1 MIVSFG
7 SLNADL
13 IFRMERTPAAG
24 QTLLADSLSVE
35 AGGKGANQAVAAL
48 RDGAAVAMV
57 GAVGRDAL
65 AAIALRNLRA
75 DGADLSSLR
84 ELDDAPTGCASIL
97 TDREGRN
104 QIAVALGANARVE
117 TSILADVLPRAKI
130 LLLQMEAPVA
140 EVERAIAMAAEAGVP
155 AILNLAP
162 AGRIS
167 RTALKALRLL
177 VVNEDEAEQLGSWI
191 GAAPDARSLGEA
203 LGIEIVR
210 TLGGEGSEA
219 WSGGRLLRVPAHPVE
234 AVDTTAAGDCF
245 VGVLASALARG
256 DDLEAAMRRATVAA
270 ALACTRAG
278 SQGSLPR
285 AAETDAALRSRG

>member
-13 IFRMERTPAAG
+13 IFRMERTPVAG
-24 QTLLADSLSVE
+24 QTLLADTLTVE

-48 RDGAAVAMV
+48 RDGAPTAMV

-65 AAIALRNLRA
+65 ADVALLNLREG
-75 DGADLSSLR
+75 GADLSALR
-84 ELDDAPTGCASIL
+84 TIEDAATGCASIL
-97 TDREGRN
+97 TDRKGRN

-117 TSILADVLPRAKI
+117 AASLGEVLPRASV

-140 EVERAIAMAAEAGVP
+140 EVERAVAMAAQAGVP

-162 AGRIS
+162 AIRIS
-167 RTALKALRLL
+167 ADTLRRLRLL
-177 VVNEDEAEQLGSWI
+177 VVNEDEAEQLAAWLGS
-191 GAAPDARSLGEA
+191 APDAEALGRA
-203 LGIEIVR
+203 LGIEVVR

-219 WSGGRLLRVPAHPVE
+219 WTGGRLVRVPAHRVE

-245 VGVLASALARG
+245 VGVLAGALSRG
-256 DDLEAAMRRATVAA
+256 ADMEAAMRRAGTAA

-278 SQGSLPR
+278 SQGSLPL
-285 AAETDAALRSRG
+285 AAETDAALKG